1 MRTARVTG
9 RSFSPAGIVV
19 RRGWARSTRRTMD
32 SLAGSR
38 RREARRGAGSA
49 DKILDRNS
57 NFREL
62 WRPEGEEGEAVVGVV
77 GYGSLLSERSAL
89 STFESV
95 ENFRLGTVRG
105 YRRVFK
111 HVAPI
116 FLERGVAIRETMEM
130 ASLSVEEGCDEDA
143 IVVSLFDMK
152 ASEVPAFISRE
163 EEYRFVA
170 VTPRSSTA
178 AHLRR
183 STSCAFA
190 LLTRTSS
197 GTMGSHITTSGTVS
211 TTSEGCGTC
220 RESCRAQCI
229 CATAPLRR
237 RRPVKSV
244 TNRFWTLL
252 LSPREGVLGVI
263 SRSGKT
269 S

>member
-1 MRTARVTG
+1 MRTARVSR

-19 RRGWARSTRRTMD
+19 RRGWSRPTRRTMD

-49 DKILDRNS
+49 DVILDRNS

-89 STFESV
+89 STFDSV
-95 ENFRLGTVRG
+95 ENFRLGICERERGEERRRSKPAYDRPADDAIVRG

-116 FLERGVAIRETMEM
+116 FLERGIAIRETMEM

-163 EEYRFVA
+163 E
-170 VTPRSSTA
+170 
-178 AHLRR
+178 
-183 STSCAFA
+183 
-190 LLTRTSS
+190 
-197 GTMGSHITTSGTVS
+197 VS
-211 TTSEGCGTC
+211 
-220 RESCRAQCI
+220 
-229 CATAPLRR
+229 L
-237 RRPVKSV
+237 
-244 TNRFWTLL
+244 
-252 LSPREGVLGVI
+252 I
-263 SRSGKT
+263 S
-269 S
+269 

>member
-1 MRTARVTG
+1 MRTARVSR

-19 RRGWARSTRRTMD
+19 RRGWSRPTRRTMD

-49 DKILDRNS
+49 DVILDRNS

-89 STFESV
+89 STFDSV
-95 ENFRLGTVRG
+95 ENFRLGTGERERERGEERRRSKPAYDRPADDATVRG

-116 FLERGVAIRETMEM
+116 FLERGIAIRETMEM

-163 EEYRFVA
+163 E
-170 VTPRSSTA
+170 
-178 AHLRR
+178 
-183 STSCAFA
+183 
-190 LLTRTSS
+190 
-197 GTMGSHITTSGTVS
+197 VS
-211 TTSEGCGTC
+211 
-220 RESCRAQCI
+220 
-229 CATAPLRR
+229 L
-237 RRPVKSV
+237 
-244 TNRFWTLL
+244 
-252 LSPREGVLGVI
+252 I
-263 SRSGKT
+263 S
-269 S
+269 

>member
-1 MRTARVTG
+1 MFLIFFCFPKRFAKIQSDPEDKARAEPMRVTR

-19 RRGWARSTRRTMD
+19 RRGWSRPTRRTMD

-49 DKILDRNS
+49 DVILDRNS

-89 STFESV
+89 STFDSV
-95 ENFRLGTVRG
+95 ENFRLGIGERERGEERRRSKPAYDRPADDATVRG

-116 FLERGVAIRETMEM
+116 FLERGIAIRETMEM

-163 EEYRFVA
+163 E
-170 VTPRSSTA
+170 
-178 AHLRR
+178 
-183 STSCAFA
+183 
-190 LLTRTSS
+190 
-197 GTMGSHITTSGTVS
+197 VS
-211 TTSEGCGTC
+211 
-220 RESCRAQCI
+220 
-229 CATAPLRR
+229 L
-237 RRPVKSV
+237 
-244 TNRFWTLL
+244 
-252 LSPREGVLGVI
+252 I
-263 SRSGKT
+263 S
-269 S
+269 

>member
-1 MRTARVTG
+1 
-9 RSFSPAGIVV
+9 
-19 RRGWARSTRRTMD
+19 MD

-89 STFESV
+89 STFDSV
-95 ENFRLGTVRG
+95 ENFRLGIGEREREREERLRPKPTDDRPGDDSTVRG

-116 FLERGVAIRETMEM
+116 FLERGIAIRETMEM

-163 EEYRFVA
+163 E
-170 VTPRSSTA
+170 
-178 AHLRR
+178 
-183 STSCAFA
+183 
-190 LLTRTSS
+190 
-197 GTMGSHITTSGTVS
+197 VS
-211 TTSEGCGTC
+211 
-220 RESCRAQCI
+220 
-229 CATAPLRR
+229 L
-237 RRPVKSV
+237 
-244 TNRFWTLL
+244 
-252 LSPREGVLGVI
+252 I
-263 SRSGKT
+263 S
-269 S
+269 

>member
-1 MRTARVTG
+1 
-9 RSFSPAGIVV
+9 
-19 RRGWARSTRRTMD
+19 MD

-89 STFESV
+89 STFDSV
-95 ENFRLGTVRG
+95 ENFRLGIVRG

-116 FLERGVAIRETMEM
+116 FLERGIAIRETMEM

-170 VTPRSSTA
+170 VTPEELDGSPSPSQHVMCLCSSDEDFIRNYGEPYYNERYGKYNIGRVWDLPGILPCPVYLRHCTIAAEAAGEKCHESFLDSTFIASGRSIRRYLKERQDILTTLPPE
-178 AHLRR
+178 HLRER
-183 STSCAFA
+183 Y
-190 LLTRTSS
+190 
-197 GTMGSHITTSGTVS
+197 GG
-211 TTSEGCGTC
+211 
-220 RESCRAQCI
+220 
-229 CATAPLRR
+229 
-237 RRPVKSV
+237 
-244 TNRFWTLL
+244 
-252 LSPREGVLGVI
+252 
-263 SRSGKT
+263 
-269 S
+269 

>member
-95 ENFRLGTVRG
+95 ENFRLGTGERERGEERRRSKPTDDRPADDATVRG

-116 FLERGVAIRETMEM
+116 FLERGIAIRETMEM
-130 ASLSVEEGCDEDA
+130 ASLSVEEGCD
-143 IVVSLFDMK
+143 
-152 ASEVPAFISRE
+152 
-163 EEYRFVA
+163 
-170 VTPRSSTA
+170 
-178 AHLRR
+178 
-183 STSCAFA
+183 
-190 LLTRTSS
+190 
-197 GTMGSHITTSGTVS
+197 
-211 TTSEGCGTC
+211 
-220 RESCRAQCI
+220 
-229 CATAPLRR
+229 
-237 RRPVKSV
+237 
-244 TNRFWTLL
+244 
-252 LSPREGVLGVI
+252 
-263 SRSGKT
+263 
-269 S
+269 